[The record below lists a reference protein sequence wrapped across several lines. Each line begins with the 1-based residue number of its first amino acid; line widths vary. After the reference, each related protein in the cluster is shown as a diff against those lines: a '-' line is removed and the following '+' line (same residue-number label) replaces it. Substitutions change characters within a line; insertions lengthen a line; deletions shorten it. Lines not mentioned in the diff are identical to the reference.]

1 MESLSKILGNLL
13 KKKRF
18 GTQIQRHRI
27 FENWDSLVGNSL
39 AEHAQP
45 QKIQGHTLI
54 LAVDHPAWIQ
64 ELQFLKEPLIRK
76 IQAAF
81 PDTRIDNLRF
91 VLSKV

>member
-1 MESLSKILGNLL
+1 MESLSKILENLL

-18 GTQIQRHRI
+18 GAQIQRHRV
-27 FENWDSLVGNSL
+27 FENWEAVVGDSL

-45 QKIQGHTLI
+45 QKIQGRTLI
-54 LAVDHPAWIQ
+54 LSVDHPAWIQ

-76 IQAAF
+76 IQAAY

-91 VLSKV
+91 VLNKV

>member
-1 MESLSKILGNLL
+1 MESLSKILENLL
-13 KKKRF
+13 RKKRL
-18 GTQIQRHRI
+18 GKQIKRHRV
-27 FENWDSLVGNSL
+27 FENWESIVGDSL

-45 QKIQGHTLI
+45 QKIQGRTLI

-81 PDTRIDNLRF
+81 PDTGIDNLRF

>member
-1 MESLSKILGNLL
+1 MESLSKILENLL
-13 KKKRF
+13 KRKRF
-18 GTQIQRHRI
+18 GAQIKRHRM
-27 FENWDSLVGNSL
+27 FENWDSVVGDSL

-45 QKIQGHTLI
+45 QKIQGHTLF
-54 LAVDHPAWIQ
+54 LSVDHPAWIQ

-81 PDTRIDNLRF
+81 PDARIDNLRF